1 MRAQQQHWFYFA
13 CKRLL
18 DTLIAGSALIV
29 LSPLMLVIAI
39 LIKIDSPGPAIFKQ
53 KRVGARRRTD
63 GQRETWTVC
72 TFTLHK
78 FRTILR
84 RTIGR
89 FLEDDVRNIEGLLGR
104 RLDMWR
110 QGYAG

>member
-1 MRAQQQHWFYFA
+1 MATRPLHNSVDWCIHTQPWH
-13 CKRLL
+13 RL
-18 DTLIAGSALIV
+18 
-29 LSPLMLVIAI
+29 
-39 LIKIDSPGPAIFKQ
+39 GPAIFKQ